1 MMDKTA
7 KRYILWLLVLGTAGP
22 ASAQDPVAR
31 IRAVRQESNAAIAR
45 HDIETQLSF
54 LDSLY
59 QITLGSGGLEHGKA
73 SQREGTARAFARA
86 PDVRYVRTPET
97 IEVSASQTRAAEFGN
112 WVGTATENGVV
123 RRWGGRYAAHWVLVD
138 GAWKIRAELFVT
150 LY

>member
-1 MMDKTA
+1 MKTCFTLLGLG
-7 KRYILWLLVLGTAGP
+7 ILAAAP
-22 ASAQDPVAR
+22 ARAQDHVAQ
-31 IRAVRQESNAAIAR
+31 IRAVRQQSNAAIAR

-59 QITLGSGGLEHGKA
+59 QISLGTGGLEHGKA

-86 PDVRYVRTPET
+86 PDVAYVRTPDT
-97 IEVSASQTRAAEFGN
+97 IEVSASQTRAAEIGT

-138 GAWKIRAELFVT
+138 GTWKIRSELFVS